1 MAAPP
6 PVRVLGAPR
15 ASFDDAFHKF
25 LQWGW
30 PASIAAIALGYLGLN
45 VLFAAAYFLT
55 GGIANAR
62 PGSFADAFYF
72 SVQTMGTIGYGA
84 MSPASDLANLL
95 VVAESVTGLLV
106 TSIAAGLVFA
116 KFARTPTRVAFG
128 TRVAVAEHDGVATL
142 MVRVGNRRQN
152 RILDARFGV
161 TLVRT
166 EVIAGAPFYRMYD
179 LTLVRSG
186 TSALTGAYL
195 VMHRIVPESPLWGY
209 TPEALRRDEVEL
221 HVTVAG
227 FDDTTLQPVH
237 AVQAYDDTEIVF
249 DHRFADMMHIEPD
262 GTIVADLRRFD
273 ALVPVGRG

>member
-1 MAAPP
+1 
-6 PVRVLGAPR
+6 
-15 ASFDDAFHKF
+15 
-25 LQWGW
+25 
-30 PASIAAIALGYLGLN
+30 
-45 VLFAAAYFLT
+45 
-55 GGIANAR
+55 
-62 PGSFADAFYF
+62 
-72 SVQTMGTIGYGA
+72 
-84 MSPASDLANLL
+84 
-95 VVAESVTGLLV
+95 
-106 TSIAAGLVFA
+106 
-116 KFARTPTRVAFG
+116 
-128 TRVAVAEHDGVATL
+128 
-142 MVRVGNRRQN
+142 
-152 RILDARFGV
+152 
-161 TLVRT
+161 
-166 EVIAGAPFYRMYD
+166 MYE